1 MPSRRRVLSNGYG
14 KTPGQSLQGA
24 SYSEGYIR
32 YPHGFFTGH
41 IRYPHGFKVRY
52 NRGVKTPPC
61 KKKLKKFAY
70 MQFL

>member
-1 MPSRRRVLSNGYG
+1 MGTAKLVE
-14 KTPGQSLQGA
+14 QGA

-52 NRGVKTPPC
+52 NRGILFRLAKKCSKTCIYAIFVVTLQP
-61 KKKLKKFAY
+61 LKSVTV
-70 MQFL
+70 